1 MLLSLFDNIIN
12 TITPPPAPTANKRKD
27 SYEIDVNGMSV
38 PVVILFEDRFN
49 NRVLVNSKGITLKIS
64 SKQSKEEQRKNI
76 DHFIQWAKTKLGE
89 KPELLDHLPQRK
101 YMNGE
106 VLKMGKYDFYL
117 TIFTQDQ
124 KKSTARIYNNQ
135 IAILLA
141 KGLTDEARESTT
153 SYLVAKCLTKFFL
166 PIVRDRIHELNNRY
180 FGKQINAVKLKYNTS
195 NWGSCSSQGNI
206 NISLRLLFA
215 PDDVVDYVLIHEL
228 AHLVHRNH
236 SDRFWNLVER
246 IMPSYREKEKF
257 LSENNFKF
265 YL

>member
-124 KKSTARIYNNQ
+124 KRVTRIYNNQ

-141 KGLTDEARESTT
+141 KGLTM
-153 SYLVAKCLTKFFL
+153 K
-166 PIVRDRIHELNNRY
+166 P
-180 FGKQINAVKLKYNTS
+180 VKVP
-195 NWGSCSSQGNI
+195 QAI
-206 NISLRLLFA
+206 
-215 PDDVVDYVLIHEL
+215 
-228 AHLVHRNH
+228 
-236 SDRFWNLVER
+236 
-246 IMPSYREKEKF
+246 
-257 LSENNFKF
+257 
-265 YL
+265 